1 MKKLMN
7 TVATEGREGRGRF
20 GGSVRKSL
28 FFQLGIRDLMKD

>member
-7 TVATEGREGRGRF
+7 TVGTGREGRGRF

-28 FFQLGIRDLMKD
+28 TFQLGTGGLMKD